1 MTTYL
6 SQCIRAALQAGV
18 EILEVYRSSDLEVE
32 FKSDQSPLTEADKRS
47 HNKIL
52 ELLSH
57 TNIPFLSEEGDQI
70 TYEERRI
77 WERFWLIDPLDGTKE
92 FIKRNG
98 EFTVNI
104 ALIEDGIPILGV
116 VYVPVKN
123 TLYFGSSETGS
134 YKLILGEHESLPED
148 IQQWINKAQK
158 LTEAKQERHYTIVA
172 SRSHLS
178 PETEQFIDEKK
189 KLHGEIN
196 IISAGSSL
204 KLCLVAEGSANV
216 YPRLAPTMEWDTAAG
231 HAVAKFA
238 GCKVHDF
245 KTGDELRYNK
255 EDLHNPWFVVERLE
269 QVPVGQEDN

>member
-1 MTTYL
+1 MKNL
-6 SQCIRAALQAGV
+6 ILAIRTAVKAGE
-18 EILEVYRSSDLEVE
+18 EILIVYHSDIVVE
-32 FKSDQSPLTEADKRS
+32 LKSDHSPLTEADRRS
-47 HNKIL
+47 HNVIKSKL
-52 ELLSH
+52 EE
-57 TNIPFLSEEGDQI
+57 TNIPLLSEEGRKVSYDD
-70 TYEERRI
+70 RKP
-77 WERFWLIDPLDGTKE
+77 WKRFWLIDPLDGTKE

-104 ALIEDGIPILGV
+104 ALIEDGTPILGV

-134 YKLILGEHESLPED
+134 YKLILEEDKSLPED

-158 LTEAKQERHYTIVA
+158 LEKENNNRLYTIVA

-189 KLHGEIN
+189 KLHGEVN

-238 GCKVHDF
+238 GCKVYDF
-245 KTGDELRYNK
+245 KTGDELHYNK

-269 QVPVGQEDN
+269 QVPAR